1 MLNCRNIGGNYLST
15 AIIITILMFVVL
27 FVFLFMGLPVALGLG
42 GTAVLFAMIFTPR
55 VLMAAPSAFFSTPWQ
70 HIIVTVPLFIFMGNI
85 IRFSGIAETAYDAAY
100 KLIGHLPG
108 GLAIGTVQV
117 CMIFAAITGITPP
130 ATITMGQ
137 IAYPSMMKYNYSKKI
152 AIGSIASGGALGA
165 LIPPSIPFIF
175 YGVLANE
182 SIGALFLGGVI
193 PGIMLAIMYSIY
205 IGIRCKITP
214 AMGPSIPRDERFT
227 VGEKVKA
234 VFGIWPFIILIVL
247 VLGVIWTGIATP
259 SEAAAVGAGGALLI
273 NLAYRKLNWKLVK
286 DSLIFT
292 VNLTGMGLWILIGA
306 NFFVNVFSS
315 LGGQK
320 VITNLVLSMPGGK
333 WGILIIMMVIVLIL
347 GMVMDDWAII
357 MMTTPLFVPIL
368 NEVGISTLWY
378 GILLIVNIQVAYL
391 TPPFGFVLF
400 WIKSIL
406 PKDVHMGVVYKAVLP
421 FIAIQLVALAI
432 LIIFPELALWL
443 PNKLLDY

>member
-1 MLNCRNIGGNYLST
+1 MEGIFLS
-15 AIIITILMFVVL
+15 AVVITVLMFIVL
-27 FVFLFMGLPVALGLG
+27 FVFLFLGLPVALGLG
-42 GTAVLFAMIFTPR
+42 GTAVVFAMIFEPR
-55 VLMAAPSAFFSTPWQ
+55 VLMSAPSQFFSTPWQ

-85 IRFSGIAETAYDAAY
+85 IRFSGIAEKAYDAAY
-100 KLIGHLPG
+100 KIIGQFPG
-108 GLAIGTVQV
+108 GLAAGTVQV

-137 IAYPSMMKYNYSKKI
+137 IAYPSMIKYNYSKKI
-152 AIGSIASGGALGA
+152 AIGSIAAGGALGA

-205 IGIRCKITP
+205 IIVRCTIQP
-214 AMGPSIPRDERFT
+214 QMGPATPKDERFSLS
-227 VGEKVKA
+227 EKLLS
-234 VFGIWPFIILIVL
+234 VFSIWPFIILIVL
-247 VLGVIWTGIATP
+247 VLGVIWTGVATP
-259 SEAAAVGAGGALLI
+259 SEAAAIGAAGALLI
-273 NLAYRKLNWKLVK
+273 NAVYGKLTWKLIK

-306 NFFVNVFSS
+306 NFFVNVFSAV
-315 LGGQK
+315 GGQG
-320 VITNLVLSMPGGK
+320 VITNIVLSMPGGDM
-333 WGILIIMMVIVLIL
+333 GILLSMMFIVLIL

-357 MMTTPLFVPIL
+357 MMTTPLFIPIL
-368 NEVGISTLWY
+368 NQVGIDTLWY
-378 GILLIVNIQVAYL
+378 GILLVVNIQIAYL

-406 PKDVHMGVVYKAVLP
+406 PKNVHMGTVYKAVLP
-421 FIAIQLVALAI
+421 FIAIQLIALTI
-432 LIIFPELALWL
+432 LIVFPEVALWL
-443 PNKLLDY
+443 PNKLLK

>member
-1 MLNCRNIGGNYLST
+1 MS
-15 AIIITILMFVVL
+15 AVVITVLMFIVL
-27 FVFLFMGLPVALGLG
+27 FVFLFLGLPVALGLG
-42 GTAVLFAMIFTPR
+42 GTAVVFAMIFEPR
-55 VLMAAPSAFFSTPWQ
+55 VLMSAPSQFFSTPWQ

-85 IRFSGIAETAYDAAY
+85 IRFSGIAEKAYDAAY
-100 KLIGHLPG
+100 KIIGQFPG
-108 GLAIGTVQV
+108 GLAAGTVQV

-137 IAYPSMMKYNYSKKI
+137 IAYPSMIKYNYSKKI
-152 AIGSIASGGALGA
+152 AIGSIAAGGALGA

-205 IGIRCKITP
+205 IIVRCTIQP
-214 AMGPSIPRDERFT
+214 QMGPATPKDERFSLS
-227 VGEKVKA
+227 EKLLS
-234 VFGIWPFIILIVL
+234 VFSIWPFIILIVL
-247 VLGVIWTGIATP
+247 VLGVIWTGVATP
-259 SEAAAVGAGGALLI
+259 SEAAAIGAAGALLI
-273 NLAYRKLNWKLVK
+273 NAVYGKLTWKLIK

-306 NFFVNVFSS
+306 NFFVNVFSAV
-315 LGGQK
+315 GGQG
-320 VITNLVLSMPGGK
+320 VITNIVLSMPGGDM
-333 WGILIIMMVIVLIL
+333 GILLSMMFIVLIL

-357 MMTTPLFVPIL
+357 MMTTPLFIPIL
-368 NEVGISTLWY
+368 NQVGIDTLWY
-378 GILLIVNIQVAYL
+378 GILLVVNIQIAYL

-406 PKDVHMGVVYKAVLP
+406 PKNVHMGTVYKAVLP
-421 FIAIQLVALAI
+421 FIAIQLIALTI
-432 LIIFPELALWL
+432 LIVFPEVALWL
-443 PNKLLDY
+443 PNKLLK

>member
-1 MLNCRNIGGNYLST
+1 MSVVLVT
-15 AIIITILMFVVL
+15 VLMFVVL
-27 FVFLFMGLPVALGLG
+27 FIFLFMGLPVALGLG
-42 GTAVLFAMIFTPR
+42 GTAVLFALVFSPK
-55 VLMAAPSAFFSTPWQ
+55 VLMSAPSAFFSTPWQ

-85 IRFSGIAETAYDAAY
+85 IRFSGIAEKAYDAAY

-108 GLAIGTVQV
+108 GLAVGTIQV

-137 IAYPSMMKYNYSKKI
+137 IAYPSMIKYNYNQKI

-193 PGIMLAIMYSIY
+193 PGLMLAIMYSIY
-205 IGIRCKITP
+205 IAARCKIQP
-214 AMGPSIPRDERFT
+214 EMGPAIAKDERYT

-234 VFGIWPFIILIVL
+234 VFSIWPFVLLIFI

-259 SEAAAVGAGGALLI
+259 SEAAAFGAGGALLI
-273 NLAYRKLNWKLVK
+273 NLVYRKLTWKLVK

-320 VITNLVLSMPGGK
+320 VITDLVLAMPGGK
-333 WGILIIMMVIVLIL
+333 WGILIMMMVIILIL

-378 GILLIVNIQVAYL
+378 GILLVVNIQVAYL

-406 PKDVHMGVVYKAVLP
+406 PKDVGMKVVYKAVLP
-421 FIAIQLVALAI
+421 FIAIQIIALI
-432 LIIFPELALWL
+432 LLMVFPEIALWL
-443 PNKLLDY
+443 PNKVLDY

>member
-1 MLNCRNIGGNYLST
+1 MSVVLV
-15 AIIITILMFVVL
+15 TILMFVLL
-27 FVFLFMGLPVALGLG
+27 FIFLFLGLPVALGLG
-42 GTAVLFAMIFTPR
+42 GTAVLFALVFSPQ
-55 VLMAAPSAFFSTPWQ
+55 VLMAAPSQFFSTPWQ

-85 IRFSGIAETAYDAAY
+85 IRFSGIAENAYDAAY
-100 KLIGHLPG
+100 KLIGRLPG
-108 GLAIGTVQV
+108 GLATGTIQV

-137 IAYPSMMKYNYSKKI
+137 IAYPSMMRYKYDPKI

-182 SIGALFLGGVI
+182 SIGSLFLGGVI

-205 IGIRCKITP
+205 ITIRCAIQP
-214 AMGPSIPRDERFT
+214 EMGPAVSKEETFSI
-227 VGEKVKA
+227 GEKVKA
-234 VFGIWPFIILIVL
+234 VLNIWPFIVLIVI
-247 VLGVIWTGIATP
+247 VLGVIWGGIATP
-259 SEAAAVGAGGALLI
+259 SEAAAFGAGGALLI
-273 NLAYRKLNWKLVK
+273 NLIYGKLTWKLIK

-315 LGGQK
+315 LGGQG
-320 VITNLVLSMPGGK
+320 VITDIVLAMPGGK
-333 WGILIIMMVIVLIL
+333 WGVLITMMVIILIL
-347 GMVMDDWAII
+347 GMIMDDWAII

-368 NEVGISTLWY
+368 NEVGIDTLWY
-378 GILLIVNIQVAYL
+378 GILLVVNIQIAYL

-406 PKDVHMGVVYKAVLP
+406 PKDVHMGTVYKAVLP
-421 FIAIQLVALAI
+421 FIVLQLIALA
-432 LIIFPELALWL
+432 LLMIFPELSLWL
-443 PNKLLDY
+443 PSLLNS

>member
-1 MLNCRNIGGNYLST
+1 MF
-15 AIIITILMFVVL
+15 ITL
-27 FVFLFMGLPVALGLG
+27 FVFLFLGLPVALGLG
-42 GTAVLFAMIFTPR
+42 GTAVLFAFLFDPN
-55 VLMAAPSAFFSTPWQ
+55 VLTSAPSAFFSTPWQ

-137 IAYPSMMKYNYSKKI
+137 IAYPSMIRYNYSNKI

-193 PGIMLAIMYSIY
+193 PGLMLAIMYSIY
-205 IGIRCKITP
+205 IGVRCKVQP
-214 AMGPSIPRDERFT
+214 EMGPSIPKDNRYS
-227 VGEKVKA
+227 VKEKIFA
-234 VFGIWPFIILIVL
+234 VLSIWPFILLIVI
-247 VLGVIWTGIATP
+247 VLGVIWTGVATP
-259 SEAAAVGAGGALLI
+259 SEAAAFGAGGALLI
-273 NLAYRKLNWKLVK
+273 NLAYRKLTWALVK

-315 LGGQK
+315 LGGQT
-320 VITNLVLSMPGGK
+320 VITDLVLSMPGGK
-333 WGILIIMMVIVLIL
+333 WGILIIMMVIILVL

-357 MMTTPLFVPIL
+357 MMTTPLF
-368 NEVGISTLWY
+368 
-378 GILLIVNIQVAYL
+378 
-391 TPPFGFVLF
+391 
-400 WIKSIL
+400 
-406 PKDVHMGVVYKAVLP
+406 
-421 FIAIQLVALAI
+421 
-432 LIIFPELALWL
+432 
-443 PNKLLDY
+443 